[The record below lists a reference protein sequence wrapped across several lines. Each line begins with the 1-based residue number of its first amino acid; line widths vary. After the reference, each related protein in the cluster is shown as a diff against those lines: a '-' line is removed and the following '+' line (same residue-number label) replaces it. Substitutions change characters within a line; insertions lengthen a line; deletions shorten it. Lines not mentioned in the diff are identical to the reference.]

1 VNRGERIRQ
10 KSDEIAQGISTL
22 HQMGY
27 QIFLEMGISANLINI
42 GRQKLG
48 VNSILWLSS
57 LPEFDVR
64 KSARNQWSKEL
75 ETFCPRN
82 SILNKN

>member
-1 VNRGERIRQ
+1 MIRAYAARE
-10 KSDEIAQGISTL
+10 KGGKLEPFDYDPGI
-22 HQMGY
+22 
-27 QIFLEMGISANLINI
+27 
-42 GRQKLG
+42 LG
-48 VNSILWLSS
+48 
-57 LPEFDVR
+57 PEFDVR

>member
-1 VNRGERIRQ
+1 MAYQ
-10 KSDEIAQGISTL
+10 KRFDIEEMFRDFKSG
-22 HQMGY
+22 GY
-27 QIFLEMGISANLINI
+27 SLEGS
-42 GRQKLG
+42 Q
-48 VNSILWLSS
+48 

-75 ETFCPRN
+75 ETFCQRN